1 VLSGMLC
8 LSEWC
13 RKFNSKDV

>member
-8 LSEWC
+8 LSE
-13 RKFNSKDV
+13 